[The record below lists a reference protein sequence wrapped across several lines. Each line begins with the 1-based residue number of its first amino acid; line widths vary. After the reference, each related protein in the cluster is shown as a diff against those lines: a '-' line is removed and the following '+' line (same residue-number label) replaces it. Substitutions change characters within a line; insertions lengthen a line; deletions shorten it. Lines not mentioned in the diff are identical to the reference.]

1 MARRKKTVLD
11 DFVENM
17 DIVIQTIKKQN
28 EIISIIDKETN
39 DWNGSDYKIAFEDI
53 RKIIEE

>member
-28 EIISIIDKETN
+28 EITSIIDKETN
-39 DWNGSDYKIAFEDI
+39 DWNGSDYKSAFEDI